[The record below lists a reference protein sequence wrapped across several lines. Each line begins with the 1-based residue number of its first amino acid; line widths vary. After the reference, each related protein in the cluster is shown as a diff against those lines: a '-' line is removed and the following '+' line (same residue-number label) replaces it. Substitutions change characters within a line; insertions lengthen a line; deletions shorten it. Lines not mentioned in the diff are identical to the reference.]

1 MSKITDYQFDLSDGE
16 RTSPLWRKLA
26 ERFEQMLE
34 KRRKDNDNE
43 HTDIETAALRGEINL
58 LKAILAYGKDR
69 PVIGP
74 ETPRQSMSRR
84 AGIM

>member
-1 MSKITDYQFDLSDGE
+1 MKIDDYEFELSDGE
-16 RTSPLWRKLA
+16 RVHPLWQKLA
-26 ERFEQMLE
+26 QRFEQMLE
-34 KRRKDNDNE
+34 KRRKENDNK
-43 HTDIETAALRGEINL
+43 HTEVETAALRGEINL

-74 ETPRQSMSRR
+74 ENPRQTMSRR